1 MEKGAS
7 TRAAIVGE
15 ALRQTT
21 RTGLEGL
28 SFGNLADALE
38 LSKSGLFAHFKA
50 KESLQLAV
58 LDAANEQFQARVLKP
73 ALARP
78 GPREQLL
85 TLFTRYLDWMRD
97 GCVYSMVAQELDALP
112 EPVRAAF
119 RDGQRQWRR
128 TIGKLAADVVG
139 PQRSAEVELQFVGL
153 ALAFQQAVKVF
164 QDTGA
169 RRRVVAAFERTLETT

>member
-50 KESLQLAV
+50 KETLQLAV
-58 LDAANEQFQARVLKP
+58 LDAANEQFRARVLKP

-85 TLFTRYLDWMRD
+85 TLFTRYIDWMRD
-97 GCVYSMVAQELDALP
+97 GCVYSMVAQEMDALP

-119 RDGQRQWRR
+119 REGQRQWRR
-128 TIGKLAADVVG
+128 TIGKLAAEVVG
-139 PQRSAEVELQFVGL
+139 PQRSADVELQFVGL